1 MNQPPIRPQPRPQP
15 AAPKPAERPAAA
27 PPAAAAAPTPLQR
40 AGAFYDKVY
49 VFLHSL
55 LPTNFLSWLMFHLC
69 RIQAPAFKNAFIGI
83 FVKLYKVDLSDSELE
98 QVKSYPDFSAFFT
111 RALKPNAR
119 PLDPN
124 PQALLSPVDG
134 AISAI
139 GPIRNGT
146 MIQAKGLDYTVSE
159 LLGGS
164 KAAAFFQK
172 GSFCTIYLAPHN
184 YHRIHMPANGKLRE
198 WGYEPGRLF
207 SVSVGA
213 VNRIPKLFARNERV
227 FSIFE
232 TDFGPLGLVM
242 VGALFVGSM
251 ETVWNGRVTPP
262 HGQEAGSYTPM
273 SPVVLMRGR
282 ELGRFNM
289 GSTVILLAPPGMV
302 AWKAMAR
309 DQPLRMGESLG
320 TLTKIR

>member
-1 MNQPPIRPQPRPQP
+1 MNQTPPPSR
-15 AAPKPAERPAAA
+15 
-27 PPAAAAAPTPLQR
+27 LR
-40 AGAFYDKVY
+40 AFLDRCY
-49 VFLHSL
+49 VLFNSL
-55 LPTNFLSWLMFHLC
+55 LPTTFLSLLMFHIA
-69 RIQAPAFKNAFIGI
+69 RIRAPGFKNALIGAI
-83 FVKLYKVDLSDSELE
+83 VKIYKVDLSDAEFE

-119 PLDPN
+119 PIDPD
-124 PQALLSPVDG
+124 PRVLVSPVDG
-134 AISAI
+134 CVSQL
-139 GPIRNGT
+139 GPIRDGT
-146 MIQAKGLDYTVSE
+146 MIQAKGLDYSVSD

-164 KAAAFFQK
+164 KTAAFFHK

-198 WGYEPGRLF
+198 WGYQPGRLF

-213 VNRIPKLFARNERV
+213 VNRIPKLFTRNERV
-227 FSIFE
+227 YSVFE
-232 TDFGPLGLVM
+232 TDFGPLGIIM

-262 HGQEAGSYTPM
+262 HNHEAGSYTPM

-289 GSTVILLAPPGMV
+289 GSTVILLLPPNMV
-302 AWKAMAR
+302 AWRPHLAPGKEV
-309 DQPLRMGESLG
+309 RMGLALG
-320 TLTKIR
+320 NLTKIR